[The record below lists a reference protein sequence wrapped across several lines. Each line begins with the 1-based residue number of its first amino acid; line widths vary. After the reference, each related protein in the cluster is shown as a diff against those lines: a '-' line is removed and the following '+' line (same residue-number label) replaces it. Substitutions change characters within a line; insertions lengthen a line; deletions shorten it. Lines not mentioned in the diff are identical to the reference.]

1 MKLKIGEKIKEL
13 RYEKGLTQEE
23 IGALIGVSAQSVSK
37 WERGVSQT

>member
-37 WERGVSQT
+37 WERGEGY